1 VPQIQATHFYSTRS
15 SGDSAFERAPGASH
29 PAGAA
34 AAHGAGPA
42 THRQSHIG
50 EIDSIIQRFE
60 HDEAAGA
67 EARER
72 YGSMTLGSQVLSREI
87 AMGGI
92 LYQMRAI
99 LSTERASEWKP
110 LPSIGEALCVLARYL
125 QDATE
130 PEKGVMRARL
140 AEIVAKAGPS
150 HRRKDMAMLGTIID
164 RTLKGEDPMEALA
177 RRAEA
182 SLKPPHAIRFEG
194 ADEPSQFDFEY
205 TLLGFANATYSY
217 GPLGRS
223 LILEGAR
230 HCFAGPSQA
239 RRAAILRDVIFAL
252 PDPPQPGAPLA
263 NVANIFLALQDRG
276 LLRPAPRID

>member
-1 VPQIQATHFYSTRS
+1 
-15 SGDSAFERAPGASH
+15 
-29 PAGAA
+29 
-34 AAHGAGPA
+34 
-42 THRQSHIG
+42 
-50 EIDSIIQRFE
+50 
-60 HDEAAGA
+60 
-67 EARER
+67 
-72 YGSMTLGSQVLSREI
+72 
-87 AMGGI
+87 
-92 LYQMRAI
+92 
-99 LSTERASEWKP
+99 
-110 LPSIGEALCVLARYL
+110 
-125 QDATE
+125 
-130 PEKGVMRARL
+130 
-140 AEIVAKAGPS
+140 
-150 HRRKDMAMLGTIID
+150 
-164 RTLKGEDPMEALA
+164 MEALA